1 MFTPELL
8 EGARNLVVSYG
19 GIKSGDEVIILAEFG
34 HADQA
39 VIDAES
45 AICTEVG
52 AKAHVIWTPAL
63 RQTWWEDLSAV
74 TRGAI
79 AAADVL
85 LQNVGTIGR
94 THLLDL
100 MLNNGVRRIRNYA
113 TDVAVLS
120 SEWARFPVDVQSM
133 IELKVNTTFANA
145 KQWRVTT
152 PDGTDLSGEVVPR
165 IAPWRVNITRAGGM
179 NVTFPPGVF
188 RATEATS
195 TNGTMMVRST
205 YPWGARRVGLNE
217 VRFEQPVKLVV
228 ENNLVVAIEGGWE
241 ADAFRTLFEENVPS
255 LGENAYKMDSFHSGS
270 SPKAFQPSA
279 PQLDP
284 NRFDHLIHEHESWFH
299 FHIGSQSDKRADLTQ
314 KVEHVNAVPSTN
326 STVYLDGEKLWE
338 NGRMTVWSDEE
349 LVKAAAPHGGAAALF
364 AQRPIW
370 WG

>member
-8 EGARNLVVSYG
+8 DGARNLVVSYG

-34 HADQA
+34 HCEQA
-39 VIDAES
+39 VVDAE
-45 AICTEVG
+45 AAVCTEVG
-52 AKAHVIWTPAL
+52 ARPHVIWTPEL

-79 AAADVL
+79 GAADVL

-113 TDVAVLS
+113 TDVAVLG
-120 SEWARFPVDVQSM
+120 SEWARFPVEVQSM

-152 PDGTDLSGEVVPR
+152 PDGTDLSGDVVPR
-165 IAPWRVNITRAGGM
+165 IAPWRINTTRAGGI

-188 RATEATS
+188 RATEAAN
-195 TNGTMMVRST
+195 TNGTMMVAST

-241 ADAFRTLFEENVPS
+241 AEPFRKLFEENVAS
-255 LGENAYKMDSFHSGS
+255 LGQNAYKMDSFHSGS
-270 SPKAFQPSA
+270 SPKAFLPTA
-279 PQLDP
+279 PQLNP

-314 KVEHVNAVPSTN
+314 KVEHVNAVPTTN
-326 STVYLDGEKLWE
+326 ATVYLDGEKLWQD
-338 NGRMTVWSDEE
+338 GRMTIWTDEE
-349 LVKAAAPHGGAAALF
+349 LVKAADAHGGAGALF
-364 AQRPIW
+364 AQRQIW